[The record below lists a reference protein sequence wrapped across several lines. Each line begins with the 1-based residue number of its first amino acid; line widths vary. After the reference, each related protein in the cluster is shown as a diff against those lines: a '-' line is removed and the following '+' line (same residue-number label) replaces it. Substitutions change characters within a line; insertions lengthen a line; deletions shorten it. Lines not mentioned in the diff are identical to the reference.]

1 MLMRHP
7 HTLANQEKTFP
18 KENLSPYSIRGEKE
32 YQESLNKDYPV
43 KRILTSPY
51 KRALTLAEGISE
63 KKGIPM
69 DVVDALKEVDMGLFG
84 GLTFEEVKL
93 KFPEE
98 TKVWLED
105 PESFTY
111 PGGDSFKE
119 KKEAVKK
126 VLLSIHEDTLIVS
139 HQAILYILSD
149 LLGEAKSFET
159 GEITIYEL

>member
-1 MLMRHP
+1 MGLFTNLRGVTMVLMLMRHP

-105 PESFTY
+105 PESFT
-111 PGGDSFKE
+111 GGAAGAQGVAGTDEVTATDDVTDKR
-119 KKEAVKK
+119 
-126 VLLSIHEDTLIVS
+126 
-139 HQAILYILSD
+139 
-149 LLGEAKSFET
+149 
-159 GEITIYEL
+159 